1 MNLWTD
7 SGRKCAL
14 ETESKFEIERKHLNH
29 KDISNLVNYNTTYKV
44 PKTLI
49 SKVQSVQSE

>member
-14 ETESKFEIERKHLNH
+14 ETESKFEIERKHLHH
-29 KDISNLVNYNTTYKV
+29 KDISNLVNYNTTYKD
-44 PKTLI
+44 PNILI
-49 SKVQSVQSE
+49 S